1 MTKLSVCSITLKRP
15 DRPQVINRIVIQ
27 IHKNLRWELKMVEN
41 DGHLISITDPKKKI
55 HLHID
60 EAALDRL

>member
-15 DRPQVINRIVIQ
+15 DRPQVIIQ